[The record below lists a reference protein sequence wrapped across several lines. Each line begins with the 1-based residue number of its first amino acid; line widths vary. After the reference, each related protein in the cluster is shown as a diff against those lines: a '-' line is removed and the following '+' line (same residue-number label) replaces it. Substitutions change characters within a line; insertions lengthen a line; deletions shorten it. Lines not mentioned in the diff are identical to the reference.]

1 MSGIN
6 GTVIDL
12 DGQDVTPAGRDRR
25 HAIAL
30 AFVMCLSV
38 GGSVVGRDGPVATA
52 PVEPPHLLILSR
64 DTSDAVLFAFPD
76 RLANE
81 PLPNLPYMTV
91 VVRGTDGLAVNTGEV
106 FVRDDIR
113 WGRDPDLLPVQGW
126 LVTWT
131 EDGTAYSL
139 RSDRR
144 DLSDLLRIAGS
155 LR

>member
-1 MSGIN
+1 
-6 GTVIDL
+6 
-12 DGQDVTPAGRDRR
+12 
-25 HAIAL
+25 
-30 AFVMCLSV
+30 
-38 GGSVVGRDGPVATA
+38 
-52 PVEPPHLLILSR
+52 
-64 DTSDAVLFAFPD
+64 
-76 RLANE
+76 
-81 PLPNLPYMTV
+81 MTV

-113 WGRDPDLLPVQGW
+113 WGRGPDLLPVQGW